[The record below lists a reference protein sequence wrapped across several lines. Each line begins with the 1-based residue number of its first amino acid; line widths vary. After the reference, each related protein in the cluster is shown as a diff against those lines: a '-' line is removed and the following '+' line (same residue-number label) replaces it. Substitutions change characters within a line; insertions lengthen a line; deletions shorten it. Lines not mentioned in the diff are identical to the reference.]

1 MKIILA
7 TLGLMALLCCH
18 AQGQSQSAKLATSA
32 KTNNQNFDQIDFF
45 HPSQQ
50 DNPELS
56 RQLSAY
62 GLLELDEEALASAL
76 HQPPEQLVL
85 ILPASGRSRQ
95 IELELARVE
104 IASSAFSSVLASTG
118 KPVSVAAGLH
128 YRGVIK
134 GVEGSVAALSLFE
147 GEVMGLFSS
156 KTHGNLVLGALEE
169 ERNKGVYILYEDH
182 EALSQLAFDCATSDE
197 GPAYTR
203 EQLQTPVAE
212 RTMNECVGI
221 YLEVDHDIYQSKGGT
236 TGAVNYIT
244 GLFNQV
250 AMLYAN
256 EGISIKLS
264 EMYIWDVPSP
274 YNGTN
279 SFNLLSQFLNY
290 RPNFNGDLGQLVSYQ
305 ASGGIAYLSGLCST
319 YSPRHSFSSINT
331 TYAPVPTYSFSVM
344 VMAHELGHLFGSRH
358 THACAWNG
366 NGTALDACPGYT
378 EGDCP
383 LPGNPVGGGTI
394 MSYCHISS
402 TGINFSNGFGPQP
415 GNVIRNAANA
425 APCLQ
430 LCGDDGGN
438 NPPPTGDSCAG
449 QELALSIVLDA
460 YGSETSWE
468 LRDSNNTILYSGGPY
483 PNTTNGALVEQKF
496 CLPDGCYTFY
506 ISDSFGDGICCN
518 FGNGAYSL
526 VDTSGAMIASGGNF
540 GFSESTGFC
549 LPLADEPNPDPD
561 PCLSIN
567 FNDYEIL
574 SFGGAQDIGYAN
586 LYENG
591 KVLKIGGNA
600 WKAIELEYEVKPG
613 TVIEF
618 EFGSTIQGEIH
629 GIGFDDNNS
638 ISANRTFQ
646 LFGLQ
651 NWGVNGHNDYPG
663 NATWRRYVIPVGE
676 FYTGSFNRL
685 FFVADHDRYPRNG
698 NSYFRNIRIYDGD
711 SCDRA
716 AQLSGAAPL
725 LLEENDQPATLK
737 IFPNPTRGR
746 ITLNFLSPQAGQA
759 YIQAFSLTGQL
770 VLEQELGVLPGANQ
784 ELLDVSALPSGT
796 YVLKVLLG
804 ETQIVEKLTVI
815 GR

>member
-1 MKIILA
+1 
-7 TLGLMALLCCH
+7 
-18 AQGQSQSAKLATSA
+18 
-32 KTNNQNFDQIDFF
+32 
-45 HPSQQ
+45 
-50 DNPELS
+50 
-56 RQLSAY
+56 
-62 GLLELDEEALASAL
+62 
-76 HQPPEQLVL
+76 
-85 ILPASGRSRQ
+85 
-95 IELELARVE
+95 
-104 IASSAFSSVLASTG
+104 
-118 KPVSVAAGLH
+118 
-128 YRGVIK
+128 
-134 GVEGSVAALSLFE
+134 
-147 GEVMGLFSS
+147 
-156 KTHGNLVLGALEE
+156 
-169 ERNKGVYILYEDH
+169 
-182 EALSQLAFDCATSDE
+182 
-197 GPAYTR
+197 
-203 EQLQTPVAE
+203 
-212 RTMNECVGI
+212 
-221 YLEVDHDIYQSKGGT
+221 
-236 TGAVNYIT
+236 
-244 GLFNQV
+244 
-250 AMLYAN
+250 
-256 EGISIKLS
+256 
-264 EMYIWDVPSP
+264 
-274 YNGTN
+274 
-279 SFNLLSQFLNY
+279 
-290 RPNFNGDLGQLVSYQ
+290 
-305 ASGGIAYLSGLCST
+305 
-319 YSPRHSFSSINT
+319 PRHSFSSINT

-425 APCLQ
+425 ASCLQ

-549 LPLADEPNPDPD
+549 LPLADEPNPDS
-561 PCLSIN
+561 CLSVN

-574 SFGGAQDIGYAN
+574 SFGGGQDIGFAA
-586 LYENG
+586 LYEDG
-591 KVLKIGGNA
+591 QVLKIGGNA
-600 WKAIELEYEVKPG
+600 WKALALNYEVKPG
-613 TVIEF
+613 TVIEL

-646 LFGLQ
+646 LYGLQ
-651 NWGVNGHNDYPG
+651 NWGIDDHNDYPG

-711 SCDRA
+711 SCGRA
-716 AQLSGAAPL
+716 AQLPGSALALP
-725 LLEENDQPATLK
+725 EENSQPPTLE
-737 IFPNPTRGR
+737 IFPNPTRDW

-770 VLEQELGVLPGANQ
+770 VLEQELGVLPGANR
-784 ELLDVSALPSGT
+784 ESLDVSALPSGT

-804 ETQIVEKLTVI
+804 EAQIIEKFTVVKN
-815 GR
+815 